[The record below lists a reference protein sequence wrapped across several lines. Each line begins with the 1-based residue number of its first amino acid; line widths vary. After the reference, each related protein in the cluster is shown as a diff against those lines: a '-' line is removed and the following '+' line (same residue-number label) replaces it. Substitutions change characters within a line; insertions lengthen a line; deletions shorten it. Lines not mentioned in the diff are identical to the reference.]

1 MNLKNQ
7 KLTGIEKLAILMNVL
22 GKETALEF
30 MKEMKDTE
38 LRSVLKVMGTMKKA
52 PLSLINEVLREFLEK
67 LSEKDVI
74 IFEDNLTDPETIM
87 KGLGEKRAQQIFG
100 TMKNVNLL
108 NRKGLTILDQV
119 DTKTLAEFIQE
130 EHPQTIALVL
140 AHMETDKQIKTLKNI
155 PETIRAEVVIRM
167 ASLVYVEP
175 EKVQELDEFLKRELS
190 SHGQTG
196 GSQFGGVAAVAELIN
211 SLDRKTMNSLMTRLE
226 DNDPALSQELKQ
238 YMFSFADLVKLDVR
252 TIQTILREIDNSKLS
267 LALKSAPDELKE
279 KIMSAM
285 SERAAAMLKD
295 DLEAM
300 SLQKVSEVE
309 KAQKDIVSVV
319 QRLEKEGKLVLSA
332 GEDSELV

>member
-7 KLTGIEKLAILMNVL
+7 KLTGVEKLAILMNVL

-52 PLSLINEVLREFLEK
+52 PLSLINEVLREFLER

>member
-7 KLTGIEKLAILMNVL
+7 KLTGVEKLAILMNVL

>member
-175 EKVQELDEFLKRELS
+175 ERVQELDEFLKRELS

>member
-52 PLSLINEVLREFLEK
+52 PLALINEVLREFLEK